1 MPSKVQTFSSL
12 VNLSYGCEIVFP
24 FRDFETEV
32 ITEKLR
38 REIIP
43 RCLVGCVDDKIETF
57 HSTEVQPLI
66 STDTITDGLD
76 VLRSDLNCFKHGS
89 PSSNRHEPFPLL
101 GAAPRL
107 WLLVLTTTQHPRE
120 TP

>member
-1 MPSKVQTFSSL
+1 MPSKVQSFSSL
-12 VNLSYGCEIVFP
+12 MNLSYGCEIVFP

-43 RCLVGCVDDKIETF
+43 RCLVGGVDDEVEAF
-57 HSTEVQPLI
+57 HSTEVQILI
-66 STDTITDGLD
+66 STNTVPDGLD
-76 VLRSDLNCFKHGS
+76 VLGSDLNSLKHGS
-89 PSSNRHEPFPLL
+89 PPGNRHEPFPLL
-101 GAAPRL
+101 GFAPRL
-107 WLLVLTTTQHPRE
+107 RFLVLTTTQHPRE